1 MVASNL
7 EPLIQS
13 NYMSF
18 EKWKKKKPGLRR
30 KMSHT

>member
-18 EKWKKKKPGLRR
+18 EKWGKKTGLRR
-30 KMSHT
+30 KMSYT